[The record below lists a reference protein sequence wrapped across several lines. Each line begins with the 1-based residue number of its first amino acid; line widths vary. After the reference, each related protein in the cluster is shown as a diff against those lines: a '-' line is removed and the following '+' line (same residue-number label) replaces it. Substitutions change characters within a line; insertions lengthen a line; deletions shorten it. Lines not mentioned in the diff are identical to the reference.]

1 MIMSYDTI
9 HVHYFVPVFEVDAS
23 GFGKSNE
30 EIFGKFHEFMITT
43 GLLVLGL
50 QSPKETRKVKISI
63 IMPT

>member
-1 MIMSYDTI
+1 M
-9 HVHYFVPVFEVDAS
+9 FAS
-23 GFGKSNE
+23 VFGKSNE

>member
-1 MIMSYDTI
+1 MMMSYDTI
-9 HVHYFVPVFEVDAS
+9 HVHYFVPVFAS
-23 GFGKSNE
+23 EFGKSNE

-63 IMPT
+63 IMST